1 MTEQTELVTT
11 EGEVPTT
18 MLLLGAAA
26 GALVG
31 AAIVYAVARQRP
43 ARVRLTPV
51 QAVKAG
57 ALMLGTLRQLA
68 ALMEE
73 SM

>member
-11 EGEVPTT
+11 EGEVPAT

-31 AAIVYAVARQRP
+31 AALVYAVARQRSTS
-43 ARVRLTPV
+43 VRLTPM

-57 ALMLGTLRQLA
+57 ALVLGTLRQLA

-73 SM
+73 SV